1 MVKHI
6 AQTNSLVNCWISEL
20 RNVEV
25 QEDRMRFRRN
35 MERIGEVIAYEISKG
50 LQYETEEITTPLGVY
65 NAKKLSTQPVI
76 ATIFRAGFPLFNG
89 MMNFFDKADS
99 AFVAAYRKHK
109 QDGSFFI
116 NQQYVTCPD
125 LEGRPLIIADPM
137 LATGS
142 SLLLALDELL
152 VFGKPSEVH
161 IVVVIACTEGVAAVK
176 SKFPDFN
183 IWAADIDDELTA
195 KAYIV
200 PGLGDAGDLS
210 FGNKLQI

>member
-1 MVKHI
+1 MIRHI
-6 AQTNSLVNCWISEL
+6 AQTNSLVNSWINEI
-20 RNVEV
+20 RNIEI
-25 QEDRMRFRRN
+25 QQDRMRFRRN
-35 MERIGEVIAYEISKG
+35 MERIGEVIAYEISKQ
-50 LQYETEEITTPLGVY
+50 LPYLEEEITTPLGIY
-65 NAKKLSTQPVI
+65 TGKEIITQPVI

-89 MMNFFDKADS
+89 MMNYFDKADS
-99 AFVAAYRKHK
+99 AFVAAYRKHH

-142 SLLLALDELL
+142 SLLLALEELL
-152 VFGKPSEVH
+152 AFGTPSEVH
-161 IVVVIACTEGVAAVK
+161 IVVAIACTEGISSVK
-176 SKFPDFN
+176 MKHPNYN
-183 IWAADIDDELTA
+183 IWAADIDEELTA

-210 FGNKLQI
+210 FGSKLQM